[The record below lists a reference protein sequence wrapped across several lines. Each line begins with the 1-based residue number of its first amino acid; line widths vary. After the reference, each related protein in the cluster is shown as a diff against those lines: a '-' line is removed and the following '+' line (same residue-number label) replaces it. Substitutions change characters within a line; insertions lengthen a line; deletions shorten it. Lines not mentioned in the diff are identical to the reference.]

1 MSEQVAANKAA
12 VASQEKVN
20 QLNDETNDALGKY
33 RQALTEADSYR
44 RYNEQLEQQVA
55 SQNEELANIRHQLDE
70 IEVTSREV
78 LPLMQKMV
86 DTLDRFVSLDVPFLL
101 DERTK
106 RVAGLKAIMPRAD
119 VSISEKYRRILE
131 AYQIEME
138 YGRTLDAYDGKLEEG
153 SSAGKTV
160 EFVRLGRVS
169 LMYRTL
175 DGNEVGYWDATKK
188 SWVKDNGYAKAVRE
202 ALRVAK
208 KRGAP
213 DLMYFAVPAAQKVE
227 K

>member
-1 MSEQVAANKAA
+1 MPRS
-12 VASQEKVN
+12 S
-20 QLNDETNDALGKY
+20 
-33 RQALTEADSYR
+33 
-44 RYNEQLEQQVA
+44 VA
-55 SQNEELANIRHQLDE
+55 SQNEELAGIRKQLDE
-70 IEVTSREV
+70 INVTSREV
-78 LPLMQKMV
+78 QPLMQKMV
-86 DTLDRFVSLDVPFLL
+86 DTLDKFVSLDVPFLM

-106 RVAGLKAIMPRAD
+106 RVASLKQIMPRAD

-138 YGRTLDAYDGKLEEG
+138 YGRTLDAYDGKLDDGTG
-153 SSAGKTV
+153 SAKTV

-175 DGNEVGYWDATKK
+175 DGNEVGYWDQSKRT
-188 SWVKDNGYAKAVRE
+188 WVKDNDYDKAVRE

-213 DLMYFAVPAAQKVE
+213 DMLYFAVPAAKKVE